1 MRQGLTEAVERGAD
15 LSSTTATGTA
25 SVNRLPVQNGGE
37 DFLCLFI
44 EPYCDVFWL
53 KPGDEFTVVPSDDVP
68 DPQFTVMVVKHRL
81 VVWIFEGG
89 NPAKVVV
96 DYTVIDGSGKRLTEG
111 YQWTDGRS
119 PY

>member
-1 MRQGLTEAVERGAD
+1 M
-15 LSSTTATGTA
+15 
-25 SVNRLPVQNGGE
+25 NRLTVQNGGE

-53 KPGDEFTVVPSDDVP
+53 QPGDEFTVVPADEVSDA
-68 DPQFTVMVVKHRL
+68 QFTVDVVKHRL

-89 NPAKVVV
+89 DPAKVIV
-96 DYTVIDGSGKRLTEG
+96 DYTVTDSHGTELPEG
-111 YQWTDGRS
+111 YQWPAGRS